1 MNGQEKMAEV
11 LRSVVSRVQINYPMK
26 RLTTMRVGGPAA
38 YVVTPSTAEQVKA
51 IIQLCQENGLKFFIM
66 GKGSNILASDEGFQ
80 GVIIK
85 LESDFQKIRF
95 QNNIIEAECG
105 ASLSALAKK
114 AADRGLSGLEFASGI
129 PGSLGGAIYMNAGAY
144 GGEMKDIIQEV
155 TVMDTTG
162 AIRHLDKT
170 ELALGYRSSIFQS
183 KSWIILRGIL
193 QLEEGDPERIK
204 LKIKELAEKRVT
216 KQPLDLPSAGS
227 VFKRPEGYY
236 AAALIEEA
244 GLKGHA
250 VGGAM
255 VSPKHAGFIVNT
267 GEATCEDV
275 LTLIRHIQK
284 CVEERSGVRLVPEV
298 RYLTPRGLDVI
309 R

>member
-114 AADRGLSGLEFASGI
+114 AADRG
-129 PGSLGGAIYMNAGAY
+129 
-144 GGEMKDIIQEV
+144 
-155 TVMDTTG
+155 
-162 AIRHLDKT
+162 
-170 ELALGYRSSIFQS
+170 
-183 KSWIILRGIL
+183 
-193 QLEEGDPERIK
+193 
-204 LKIKELAEKRVT
+204 
-216 KQPLDLPSAGS
+216 
-227 VFKRPEGYY
+227 
-236 AAALIEEA
+236 
-244 GLKGHA
+244 
-250 VGGAM
+250 
-255 VSPKHAGFIVNT
+255 
-267 GEATCEDV
+267 
-275 LTLIRHIQK
+275 
-284 CVEERSGVRLVPEV
+284 
-298 RYLTPRGLDVI
+298 
-309 R
+309 